1 MTVKAIW
8 PGQPGGYQPRLA
20 EEVLKDKSSVIS
32 QKSTETVERSRKAGR
47 DPASVGSL
55 SKKTPPVRPDLLKT
69 RPASQHIVIERTTD
83 EDRAKRARLKAAAI

>member
-20 EEVLKDKSSVIS
+20 EEALKDKSSVIS
-32 QKSTETVERSRKAGR
+32 QKSTETVARSRKAGR
-47 DPASVGSL
+47 APASVCSL
-55 SKKTPPVRPDLLKT
+55 SKKTPPVRPDLEP
-69 RPASQHIVIERTTD
+69 RPANQHIVIERTTD

>member
-32 QKSTETVERSRKAGR
+32 QKSTETVARSRKAGR

-55 SKKTPPVRPDLLKT
+55 SKKTPPVRPTLKP